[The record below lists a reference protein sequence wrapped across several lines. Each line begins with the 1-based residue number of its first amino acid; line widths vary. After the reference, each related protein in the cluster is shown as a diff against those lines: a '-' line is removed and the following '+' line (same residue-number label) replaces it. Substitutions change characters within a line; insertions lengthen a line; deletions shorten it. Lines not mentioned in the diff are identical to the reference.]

1 MIEKTVLV
9 TGGAGFIGSHLV
21 EKLLDL
27 KCKVVCVDNFND
39 FYSLDIKLN
48 NVLESVKKEGC
59 LSNFDS
65 KNEAINSLKSIVD
78 SKNYILEYVDIRD
91 MDELKQIFKRHS
103 PDVVVNLAAMAGVR
117 PSIENSQLYQDV
129 NVNGFLNI
137 LEICKEF
144 GIKKIVQAS
153 SSSVYGNRKEVPFKE
168 SDSVDFPISPY
179 ASSKKQCEVMSYPY
193 YHLYDID
200 MIHLR
205 FFTVYG
211 PRQRPDLAIHKFTRL
226 IDQGQEIPF
235 FGDGSTKR
243 DYTYIDDIIDGIIK
257 SINLVISK
265 DKLFDVFNLGESD
278 TVSLKEMVEYIERAL
293 NKNALLKKLPMQPGD
308 VGLTNAYIDKSIL
321 HLGYKPQTKFGDGI
335 EKFVAWYKSKKKDL
349 LK

>member
-1 MIEKTVLV
+1 MNNKTILV

-21 EKLLDL
+21 SRLLEL
-27 KCKVVCVDNFND
+27 GNKIICVDNFND
-39 FYSLDIKLN
+39 FYPLEIKVN
-48 NVLESVKKEGC
+48 NILESVGQTDKMF
-59 LSNFDS
+59 LQ
-65 KNEAINSLKSIVD
+65 KSIDETIAILKKKVD
-78 SKNYILEYVDIRD
+78 NKSYALEYADIRNK
-91 MDELKQIFKRHS
+91 ENLRGIFNAHN
-103 PDVVVNLAAMAGVR
+103 PDVVINLAAMAGVR
-117 PSIENSQLYQDV
+117 PSIDDPELYHDV

-137 LEICKEF
+137 LEICKEQ

-168 SDSVDFPISPY
+168 SDNVDFPISPY
-179 ASSKKQCEVMSYPY
+179 ASSKKQCEIMSYPY
-193 YHLYDID
+193 HHLYDID

-257 SINLVISK
+257 SMNLVVSK

-278 TVSLKEMVEYIERAL
+278 TISLREMVEYVERAL

-308 VGLTNAYIDKSIL
+308 VGLTNAYIDKSIS
-321 HLGYKPQTKFGDGI
+321 HLGYNPQTKFGDGI
-335 EKFVAWYKSKKKDL
+335 EKFVAWYKSKVKGFV
-349 LK
+349 